1 MDSDA
6 AGGYAGDAHEVEPI
20 GVHQVRTARISR
32 YTGVAARRRVREPA
46 LEAAAQVGAAAG
58 ASYFRG
64 ECVMMQPPDNQSSRR
79 IRLLIVDDMPDMAQN
94 VQKLLHFE
102 RDIQVVGVATSGRD
116 AIAKAGS
123 LRPDVVLMD
132 INLRDMD
139 GLQATEIIT
148 RQMQC
153 CVVMMSVQ
161 SEPEYLTRAMMVGAR
176 GYLIKPFTSDD
187 LVNTVRTAAA
197 AAVQQRPPQQD
208 RQVEQPR
215 YPAGP
220 QRLRRIVAVYSPKGG
235 VGRSVLAA
243 NLAVTLKQ
251 STNSRVVLVDANL
264 QSGDSH
270 VLLNI
275 NSPNSIDDLREAG
288 SLDQEIINGAVAPH
302 ESSGIGL
309 LRAPIALESAELFT
323 ADAMKA
329 ILIELREHF
338 DYLVVDTD
346 TTFTEATLTVLEM
359 ADLILMI
366 TTLEVTTINRVA
378 QALDVI
384 DRLGYPRAKVKL
396 ICNRVDSLYGIQP
409 KNIEPRLRT
418 HFLSLIPD
426 DARLVVT
433 SVNRGVPF
441 VLSHKSAPIS
451 KALQTLAQRVEN
463 LAPNPEPQQPEKK
476 KWSLR

>member
-1 MDSDA
+1 
-6 AGGYAGDAHEVEPI
+6 
-20 GVHQVRTARISR
+20 
-32 YTGVAARRRVREPA
+32 
-46 LEAAAQVGAAAG
+46 
-58 ASYFRG
+58 
-64 ECVMMQPPDNQSSRR
+64 MMQPSDTRVPKR

-116 AIAKAGS
+116 ALAKAGS

-139 GLQATEIIT
+139 GLQATEMIT
-148 RQMQC
+148 RQLQT

-187 LVNTVRTAAA
+187 LINTVRTAHAAAVAA
-197 AAVQQRPPQQD
+197 AAATGSRGPQPVRPQGDYQS
-208 RQVEQPR
+208 
-215 YPAGP
+215 GP

-235 VGRSVLAA
+235 VGRSVLTA
-243 NLAVTLKQ
+243 NLAVTLRQ
-251 STNSRVVLVDANL
+251 ATNSRVVLVDANL
-264 QSGDSH
+264 QSGDAH

-359 ADLILMI
+359 ADLILMV

-384 DRLGYPRAKVKL
+384 DRLGYPRAKIKL
-396 ICNRVDSLYGIQP
+396 ICNRVDALYGIQP
-409 KNIEPRLRT
+409 KNIEPRLRA
-418 HFLSLIPD
+418 HFLSLIPED
-426 DARLVVT
+426 PRLVVT

-451 KALQTLAQRVEN
+451 KALQTLALRVET
-463 LAPNPEPQQPEKK
+463 LSSSPESAQPEKK

>member
-1 MDSDA
+1 
-6 AGGYAGDAHEVEPI
+6 
-20 GVHQVRTARISR
+20 
-32 YTGVAARRRVREPA
+32 
-46 LEAAAQVGAAAG
+46 
-58 ASYFRG
+58 
-64 ECVMMQPPDNQSSRR
+64 MMQPPDTRGSKR

-102 RDIQVVGVATSGRD
+102 RDIQVVGVASSGRD

-123 LRPDVVLMD
+123 LHPDVVLMD

-139 GLQATEIIT
+139 GLQATEMIT
-148 RQMQC
+148 RQMQT

-187 LVNTVRTAAA
+187 LIHTVRTAAA
-197 AAVQQRPPQQD
+197 TAAAAPRVSAPQHPPTQQG
-208 RQVEQPR
+208 
-215 YPAGP
+215 YANGP

-251 STNSRVVLVDANL
+251 ITNSRVVLVDANL
-264 QSGDSH
+264 QSGDAH

-309 LRAPIALESAELFT
+309 LRAPVALESAELFT

-359 ADLILMI
+359 ADLILMV

-451 KALQTLAQRVEN
+451 KALQTLAQRVES
-463 LAPNPEPQQPEKK
+463 LVPNPESPPDKK